1 MIENII
7 ESRYIGICLI
17 ICKLSIAIWD
27 FWKLSVIFSH
37 YWYQKLLL
45 CWFQL
50 QFGRCSWSASQLQIA
65 PIACSADKKPLTLDW
80 QCWPGLGKGLDQR
93 VQVAV
98 HLVYIL
104 IRIGFKSGSA
114 FGLYPDWNLAR
125 EVFTTSLCNR
135 WRCFKLENRSSSQK
149 KTPIQH
155 LQRYLTSAPG

>member
-1 MIENII
+1 MIEDII

-104 IRIGFKSGSA
+104 IGIWQERFSPHPYATCEGASNWKT
-114 FGLYPDWNLAR
+114 AR
-125 EVFTTSLCNR
+125 FR
-135 WRCFKLENRSSSQK
+135 KK